1 MTREEIHKNVLTIR
15 NYYFSIQNKIDNG
28 YNVSELDIDSKTHN
42 NMIDDTIKSAFED
55 HKIILALENTSYEK
69 KDIDEGYIVGDFYIV
84 KSPIKEGWLH
94 VVNIKTSWQIKVMMG
109 ANTAK
114 FLSLSQQ
121 EIFDRING
129 IYIQS
134 MMSLYDSEYALKIA
148 KDAVSYM
155 SKKAKRWGILK
166 MKILKR

>member
-1 MTREEIHKNVLTIR
+1 M
-15 NYYFSIQNKIDNG
+15 
-28 YNVSELDIDSKTHN
+28 
-42 NMIDDTIKSAFED
+42 
-55 HKIILALENTSYEK
+55 K
-69 KDIDEGYIVGDFYIV
+69 KKEIDEGYIVGDFYII

-114 FLSLSQQ
+114 FLSLPQQ

-134 MMSLYDSEYALKIA
+134 MMSLYDSEYALKIV

-155 SKKAKRWGILK
+155 SEKAKKMGKLGNTENEDIEK
-166 MKILKR
+166 VKKDEFMMKIATSSDEEIMDMIVNGEISYEYFKQEQED

>member
-1 MTREEIHKNVLTIR
+1 M
-15 NYYFSIQNKIDNG
+15 
-28 YNVSELDIDSKTHN
+28 
-42 NMIDDTIKSAFED
+42 
-55 HKIILALENTSYEK
+55 K
-69 KDIDEGYIVGDFYIV
+69 KKEIDEGYIVGDFYII

-94 VVNIKTSWQIKVMMG
+94 IVNIKTSWQIKVMMG

-114 FLSLSQQ
+114 FLSLPQQ

-155 SKKAKRWGILK
+155 SEKAEKVGNTENEDIEKVKKDEFM
-166 MKILKR
+166 MKIATSSDEEIMDMIVNGEISYEYFKQEQED

>member
-1 MTREEIHKNVLTIR
+1 MK
-15 NYYFSIQNKIDNG
+15 
-28 YNVSELDIDSKTHN
+28 
-42 NMIDDTIKSAFED
+42 
-55 HKIILALENTSYEK
+55 K
-69 KDIDEGYIVGDFYIV
+69 KDIDEGYIVGDFYII

-114 FLSLSQQ
+114 FLSLPQQ

-155 SKKAKRWGILK
+155 SEKAKKMEKVEKNENEDIEK
-166 MKILKR
+166 VKKDEFMMKIATSSDEEIMDMIINGEIKYEYFKQEQED

>member
-1 MTREEIHKNVLTIR
+1 M
-15 NYYFSIQNKIDNG
+15 
-28 YNVSELDIDSKTHN
+28 
-42 NMIDDTIKSAFED
+42 
-55 HKIILALENTSYEK
+55 K
-69 KDIDEGYIVGDFYIV
+69 KKEIDEGYIVGDFYIV

-94 VVNIKTSWQIKVMMG
+94 IVNIKTSWQIKVMMG

-114 FLSLSQQ
+114 FLSLPQQ

-134 MMSLYDSEYALKIA
+134 MMSLYDSDYALKIT

-155 SKKAKRWGILK
+155 SEKAKKVGNTENEDIK
-166 MKILKR
+166 KVKKDEFMMKIATSSDEEIMDMIINGEIKYEYFKQEQED

>member
-1 MTREEIHKNVLTIR
+1 MK
-15 NYYFSIQNKIDNG
+15 
-28 YNVSELDIDSKTHN
+28 
-42 NMIDDTIKSAFED
+42 
-55 HKIILALENTSYEK
+55 K
-69 KDIDEGYIVGDFYIV
+69 KDIDEGYIVGDFYII

-94 VVNIKTSWQIKVMMG
+94 IVNIKTSWQIKVMMG

-114 FLSLSQQ
+114 FLSLPQQ

-155 SKKAKRWGILK
+155 SEKAKKMGKLGNTENEDIEK
-166 MKILKR
+166 VKKDEFMMKIATSSDEEIMDMIINGKISYEYFKQEQED

>member
-1 MTREEIHKNVLTIR
+1 MK
-15 NYYFSIQNKIDNG
+15 
-28 YNVSELDIDSKTHN
+28 
-42 NMIDDTIKSAFED
+42 
-55 HKIILALENTSYEK
+55 K

-94 VVNIKTSWQIKVMMG
+94 IVNIKTSWQIKVMMG

-114 FLSLSQQ
+114 FLSLPQQ

-155 SKKAKRWGILK
+155 SEKAKKMEKVEKNENEDIEK
-166 MKILKR
+166 VKKDEFMMKIATSSDEEIMDMIVNGEISYEYFKQEKED

>member
-1 MTREEIHKNVLTIR
+1 M
-15 NYYFSIQNKIDNG
+15 
-28 YNVSELDIDSKTHN
+28 
-42 NMIDDTIKSAFED
+42 
-55 HKIILALENTSYEK
+55 K
-69 KDIDEGYIVGDFYIV
+69 KKEIDEGYIVGDFYIV

-94 VVNIKTSWQIKVMMG
+94 IVNIKTSWQIKVMMG

-121 EIFDRING
+121 DIFDRING

-134 MMSLYDSEYALKIA
+134 MMSLYDSDYALKIA

-155 SKKAKRWGILK
+155 SEKAEKVGNTENEDIEKVKKDEFM
-166 MKILKR
+166 MKIATSSDEEIMDMIINGEIKYEYFKQEQED

>member
-1 MTREEIHKNVLTIR
+1 MK
-15 NYYFSIQNKIDNG
+15 
-28 YNVSELDIDSKTHN
+28 
-42 NMIDDTIKSAFED
+42 
-55 HKIILALENTSYEK
+55 K

-94 VVNIKTSWQIKVMMG
+94 IVNIKTSWQIKVMMG

-155 SKKAKRWGILK
+155 SEKAKKMEKVEKNENEDIEK
-166 MKILKR
+166 VKKDEFMMKIATSSDEEIMDMIVNGEISYEYFKQEQED

>member
-1 MTREEIHKNVLTIR
+1 M
-15 NYYFSIQNKIDNG
+15 
-28 YNVSELDIDSKTHN
+28 
-42 NMIDDTIKSAFED
+42 
-55 HKIILALENTSYEK
+55 K
-69 KDIDEGYIVGDFYIV
+69 KKEIDEGYIVGDFYII

-114 FLSLSQQ
+114 FLSLPQQ

-134 MMSLYDSEYALKIA
+134 MMSLYDSDYALKIA

-155 SKKAKRWGILK
+155 SYMSYMSEKAKKAKKMGKLGKLGNTENEDIEK
-166 MKILKR
+166 VKKDEFMMKIATSSDEEIMDMIVNGEIKYEYFKQEQED

>member
-1 MTREEIHKNVLTIR
+1 MK
-15 NYYFSIQNKIDNG
+15 
-28 YNVSELDIDSKTHN
+28 
-42 NMIDDTIKSAFED
+42 
-55 HKIILALENTSYEK
+55 K

-114 FLSLSQQ
+114 FLSLPQQ

-134 MMSLYDSEYALKIA
+134 IMSLYDSDYALKIA

-155 SKKAKRWGILK
+155 SEKAKKMGKLGNTENEDIEK
-166 MKILKR
+166 VKKDEFMMKIATSSDEEIMDMIINGEIKYEYFKQEQED

>member
-1 MTREEIHKNVLTIR
+1 M
-15 NYYFSIQNKIDNG
+15 
-28 YNVSELDIDSKTHN
+28 
-42 NMIDDTIKSAFED
+42 
-55 HKIILALENTSYEK
+55 K
-69 KDIDEGYIVGDFYIV
+69 KKEIDEGYIVGDFYII

-94 VVNIKTSWQIKVMMG
+94 IVNIKTSWQIKVMMG

-114 FLSLSQQ
+114 FLSLPQQ

-155 SKKAKRWGILK
+155 SEKAKKMGKLGNTENEDIEK
-166 MKILKR
+166 VKKDEFMMKIATSSDEEIMDMIVNGEINYKYFKQEQED

>member
-1 MTREEIHKNVLTIR
+1 MK
-15 NYYFSIQNKIDNG
+15 
-28 YNVSELDIDSKTHN
+28 
-42 NMIDDTIKSAFED
+42 
-55 HKIILALENTSYEK
+55 K

-155 SKKAKRWGILK
+155 SEKAKKVGNTENEDIK
-166 MKILKR
+166 KVKKDEFMMKIATSSDEEIMDMIINGEIKYEYFKQEQED

>member
-1 MTREEIHKNVLTIR
+1 MK
-15 NYYFSIQNKIDNG
+15 
-28 YNVSELDIDSKTHN
+28 
-42 NMIDDTIKSAFED
+42 
-55 HKIILALENTSYEK
+55 K

-114 FLSLSQQ
+114 FLSLPQQ

-155 SKKAKRWGILK
+155 SEKAKKVEKLEKLENVCNTENEDIEK
-166 MKILKR
+166 VKKDEFMMKIATSSDEEIMDMIVNGEIKYEYFKQEQED

>member
-1 MTREEIHKNVLTIR
+1 M
-15 NYYFSIQNKIDNG
+15 
-28 YNVSELDIDSKTHN
+28 
-42 NMIDDTIKSAFED
+42 
-55 HKIILALENTSYEK
+55 K
-69 KDIDEGYIVGDFYIV
+69 KKEIDEGYIVGDFYII

-109 ANTAK
+109 SNTAK
-114 FLSLSQQ
+114 FLSLPQQ

-155 SKKAKRWGILK
+155 SEKAKKMEKVEKNENEDIEK
-166 MKILKR
+166 VKKDEFMMKIATSSDEEIMDMIVNGEIKYEYFKQEQE

>member
-1 MTREEIHKNVLTIR
+1 MK
-15 NYYFSIQNKIDNG
+15 
-28 YNVSELDIDSKTHN
+28 
-42 NMIDDTIKSAFED
+42 
-55 HKIILALENTSYEK
+55 K
-69 KDIDEGYIVGDFYIV
+69 KDIDEGYIVGDFYII

-94 VVNIKTSWQIKVMMG
+94 IVNIKTSWQIKVMMG

-114 FLSLSQQ
+114 FLSLPQQ

-134 MMSLYDSEYALKIA
+134 MMSLYDSDYALKIA

-155 SKKAKRWGILK
+155 SEKAKKVEKVEKNENEDIEK
-166 MKILKR
+166 VKKDEFMMKIATSSDEEIMDMIVNGEIEYKYFKQEQED

>member
-1 MTREEIHKNVLTIR
+1 MK
-15 NYYFSIQNKIDNG
+15 
-28 YNVSELDIDSKTHN
+28 
-42 NMIDDTIKSAFED
+42 
-55 HKIILALENTSYEK
+55 K

-94 VVNIKTSWQIKVMMG
+94 IVNIKTSWQIKVMMG

-114 FLSLSQQ
+114 FLSLPQQ

-134 MMSLYDSEYALKIA
+134 MMSLYDSDYALKIA

-155 SKKAKRWGILK
+155 SEKAGKMGKLGNTESEDIEKVKKDEFM
-166 MKILKR
+166 MKIATSSDEEIMDMIVNGEINYKYFKQEQED

>member
-1 MTREEIHKNVLTIR
+1 MK
-15 NYYFSIQNKIDNG
+15 
-28 YNVSELDIDSKTHN
+28 
-42 NMIDDTIKSAFED
+42 
-55 HKIILALENTSYEK
+55 K

-94 VVNIKTSWQIKVMMG
+94 IVNIKTSWQIKVMMG

-114 FLSLSQQ
+114 FLSLPQQ

-134 MMSLYDSEYALKIA
+134 MMSLYDSDYALKIA

-155 SKKAKRWGILK
+155 SEKAKKVEKLEKLENVCNTENEDIEK
-166 MKILKR
+166 VKKDEFMMKIATSSDEEIMDMIINGEIKYEYFKQEQED

>member
-1 MTREEIHKNVLTIR
+1 MK
-15 NYYFSIQNKIDNG
+15 
-28 YNVSELDIDSKTHN
+28 
-42 NMIDDTIKSAFED
+42 
-55 HKIILALENTSYEK
+55 K

-114 FLSLSQQ
+114 FLSLPQQ

-134 MMSLYDSEYALKIA
+134 MMSLYDSDYALKIA

-155 SKKAKRWGILK
+155 SEKAKKMGKLGNTENEDIEK
-166 MKILKR
+166 VKKDEFMMKIATSSDEEIMDMIVNGEINYKYFNQEQED

>member
-1 MTREEIHKNVLTIR
+1 M
-15 NYYFSIQNKIDNG
+15 
-28 YNVSELDIDSKTHN
+28 
-42 NMIDDTIKSAFED
+42 
-55 HKIILALENTSYEK
+55 K
-69 KDIDEGYIVGDFYIV
+69 KKEIDEGYIVGDFYII

-94 VVNIKTSWQIKVMMG
+94 IVNIKTSWQIKVMMG

-114 FLSLSQQ
+114 FLSLPQQ

-155 SKKAKRWGILK
+155 SEKAKKMGKLGNTENEDIEK
-166 MKILKR
+166 VKKDEFMMKIATSSDEEIMDMIVNGEIEYKYFKQEQED

>member
-1 MTREEIHKNVLTIR
+1 MK
-15 NYYFSIQNKIDNG
+15 
-28 YNVSELDIDSKTHN
+28 
-42 NMIDDTIKSAFED
+42 
-55 HKIILALENTSYEK
+55 K

-114 FLSLSQQ
+114 FLSLPQQ

-155 SKKAKRWGILK
+155 SEKAEKVGNTENEDIKKVKK
-166 MKILKR
+166 DEFMMKIATSSDEEIMDMIVNGEISYEYFKQEQED

>member
-1 MTREEIHKNVLTIR
+1 M
-15 NYYFSIQNKIDNG
+15 
-28 YNVSELDIDSKTHN
+28 
-42 NMIDDTIKSAFED
+42 
-55 HKIILALENTSYEK
+55 K
-69 KDIDEGYIVGDFYIV
+69 KKEIDEGYIVGDFYII

-114 FLSLSQQ
+114 FLSLPQQ

-155 SKKAKRWGILK
+155 SEKAKKMEKVEKNENEDIEK
-166 MKILKR
+166 VKKDEFMMKIAKSSDEEIMDMIVNGEIKYEYFKQEQE

>member
-1 MTREEIHKNVLTIR
+1 MK
-15 NYYFSIQNKIDNG
+15 
-28 YNVSELDIDSKTHN
+28 
-42 NMIDDTIKSAFED
+42 
-55 HKIILALENTSYEK
+55 K
-69 KDIDEGYIVGDFYIV
+69 KDIDEGYIVGDFYII

-94 VVNIKTSWQIKVMMG
+94 IVNIKTSWQIKVMMG

-114 FLSLSQQ
+114 FLSLPQQ

-155 SKKAKRWGILK
+155 SEKAKKMGKLGNTENEDIEK
-166 MKILKR
+166 VKKDEFMMKIATSSDEEIMDMIVNGEINYKYFKQEQED

>member
-1 MTREEIHKNVLTIR
+1 M
-15 NYYFSIQNKIDNG
+15 
-28 YNVSELDIDSKTHN
+28 
-42 NMIDDTIKSAFED
+42 
-55 HKIILALENTSYEK
+55 K
-69 KDIDEGYIVGDFYIV
+69 KKEIDEGYIVGDFYII

-94 VVNIKTSWQIKVMMG
+94 IVNIKTSWQIKVMMG

-114 FLSLSQQ
+114 FLSLPQQ

-129 IYIQS
+129 MYIQS

-155 SKKAKRWGILK
+155 SEKAKKMGKLGNTESEDIEK
-166 MKILKR
+166 VKKDEFMMKIATSSDEEIMDMIVNGEINYKYFKQEQED

>member
-1 MTREEIHKNVLTIR
+1 M
-15 NYYFSIQNKIDNG
+15 
-28 YNVSELDIDSKTHN
+28 
-42 NMIDDTIKSAFED
+42 
-55 HKIILALENTSYEK
+55 K
-69 KDIDEGYIVGDFYIV
+69 KKEIDEGYIVGDFYIV
-84 KSPIKEGWLH
+84 KSPIKDGWLH

-114 FLSLSQQ
+114 FLSLPQQ

-134 MMSLYDSEYALKIA
+134 IMSLYDSDYALKIA

-155 SKKAKRWGILK
+155 SEKAKKMGKLGNTENEDIEK
-166 MKILKR
+166 VKKDEFMMKIATSSDEEIMDMIINGEIKYEYFKQEQED

>member
-1 MTREEIHKNVLTIR
+1 MK
-15 NYYFSIQNKIDNG
+15 
-28 YNVSELDIDSKTHN
+28 
-42 NMIDDTIKSAFED
+42 
-55 HKIILALENTSYEK
+55 K
-69 KDIDEGYIVGDFYIV
+69 KDIDEGYIVGDFYII

-94 VVNIKTSWQIKVMMG
+94 IVNIKTSWQIKVMMG

-114 FLSLSQQ
+114 FLSLPQQ

-155 SKKAKRWGILK
+155 SEKAKKMEKVEKNENEDIEK
-166 MKILKR
+166 VKKDEFMMKIATSSDEEIMDMIVNGEIKYEYFRQEQED

>member
-1 MTREEIHKNVLTIR
+1 M
-15 NYYFSIQNKIDNG
+15 
-28 YNVSELDIDSKTHN
+28 
-42 NMIDDTIKSAFED
+42 
-55 HKIILALENTSYEK
+55 K
-69 KDIDEGYIVGDFYIV
+69 KKEIDEGYIVGDFYVV

-94 VVNIKTSWQIKVMMG
+94 IVNIKTSWQIKVMMG

-114 FLSLSQQ
+114 FLSLPQQ

-134 MMSLYDSEYALKIA
+134 MMSLYDSDYALKIA

-155 SKKAKRWGILK
+155 SEKAEKVEKVEKNENEDIEKVKKDEFM
-166 MKILKR
+166 MKIATSSDEEIMDMIVNGEISYEYFKQEQED